1 MSFKIK
7 RAYEKATADDGQR
20 VLVDRLWPRGLSRA
34 NAKLTV
40 WMKEIAPTPDLRKWF
55 DHDPARFVEFKRRY
69 GLELAKNPALSELRS
84 LGKKDVVT
92 LVYGARDPEVN
103 HANVL
108 LDALRRA

>member
-34 NAKLTV
+34 NAKLTL

-55 DHDPARFVEFKRRY
+55 DHDPAKFAEFKRRY
-69 GLELAKNPALSELRS
+69 RLELVKNPKLSELRQ
-84 LGKKDVVT
+84 LGRKNRVT
-92 LVYGARDPEVN
+92 LMYGARNPEVN

-108 LDALRRA
+108 LEVLRRA